1 MTIYR
6 FRFGDIFPSTGKISS
21 ARPSIMRGQQYT
33 GDPRQ
38 EEIAFRVAWA
48 AVKRVYIKVDS
59 EWLLR

>member
-1 MTIYR
+1 
-6 FRFGDIFPSTGKISS
+6 
-21 ARPSIMRGQQYT
+21 MRGQQYT

-48 AVKRVYIKVDS
+48 AVKRVYVKVDS